1 MMGKMGDK
9 QRILVIDDEPMALDV
24 ICKILERS
32 GYDTLVAKNGQEGV
46 DLFKQQP
53 CDLVITDM
61 VMPVKDGLQTILDL
75 RVDSPELPIIAI
87 SGGGNISKERYL
99 AVAGYLDNV
108 VTVGKPFTV
117 DTLAS
122 AVKQLL
128 GGDGDEKE

>member
-1 MMGKMGDK
+1 MGKMSNK
-9 QRILVIDDEPMALDV
+9 KRILVIDDEPTALDV
-24 ICKILERS
+24 ICKILVHA

-46 DLFKQQP
+46 DIFRQQP

-75 RVDSPELPIIAI
+75 RVDAPDLPIVAI

-99 AVAGYLDNV
+99 AVAGYLDKV

-117 DTLAS
+117 DALVN
-122 AVKQLL
+122 AVKQLF
-128 GGDGDEKE
+128 DNEENNSV